1 MAKRSKKRKSTES
14 SGSLS
19 ARDRRNAPLQVEG
32 RSPLFDLWIPALLAV
47 VTFLVY
53 WPSLKLGFVY
63 DARKEIIEEG
73 FVTSL
78 ANLPAVLSLKVLST
92 NLILGDRPGQMLY
105 LMSIA
110 AVSGK
115 EPFGYHLCSNLLHAA
130 NVFLL
135 YVLIGR
141 LVAAEWPELSRNA
154 FRKVQLAGAVVS
166 LIFALHPI
174 AVESVSEVSYSSSLL
189 VTFFTLAALLAAISF
204 RPQNTRA
211 AWMAGAVA
219 TFSAL
224 AAVTTKE
231 SGVTVA
237 LALIVY
243 WFLFRRGETRSPWLW
258 FLGIPMAVTAAFLA
272 ARFALAPPTPD
283 HVLPL
288 GDSFFQIILVQSRL
302 WVFMMGKLLWPL
314 RFSADYKMADV
325 SGLETPLALGIL
337 LIVVAAQGWLATR
350 SRIGALGAA
359 LYWLGLATV
368 SNFIP
373 LYRPLADRFYY
384 LPLAGVALQ
393 LLAVLLLTLNY
404 RRGFWL
410 AMIPLLGA
418 LLPLTLLTCARE
430 PVFASNYTLWSDTV
444 LASPLS
450 ATAHNNLGLELYN
463 LGRVDEAKAE
473 YLKALAIDP
482 HYVTAHDNLGLLLT
496 QQGQVDEGISHYLE
510 ALQADPN
517 SLDAHYSLGLA
528 LAQKGQVK
536 EAVAEYQKVLKISP
550 RDVKAQYNLAL
561 ILAQTGAIDDALS
574 RFQKVLE
581 IDPTYVDA
589 RNNLGALL
597 LQKGEVDEAI
607 VQLRKTLEINPNS
620 VEAHGNLGAAL
631 VQKGE
636 LDAAVVEF
644 QAALRLK
651 PDYADA
657 QTNLARVKILL
668 QQRARGK

>member
-418 LLPLTLLTCARE
+418 LLPLT
-430 PVFASNYTLWSDTV
+430 
-444 LASPLS
+444 
-450 ATAHNNLGLELYN
+450 
-463 LGRVDEAKAE
+463 
-473 YLKALAIDP
+473 
-482 HYVTAHDNLGLLLT
+482 